1 MFSAAPVERVGTG
14 RPPPD
19 TTAIVGAVIAV
30 ILVLVLIVLIVIIVL
45 YIVKR

>member
-14 RPPPD
+14 RPPTD
-19 TTAIVGAVIAV
+19 TAAIVGAVIAV
-30 ILVLVLIVLIVIIVL
+30 ILVLISIILIVIIVL